1 MFRNNLYMN
10 MINVFSSSGKYL
22 AIANVSSTKLI
33 VLYMLYK
40 PSVCNKSHCIVYCSL
55 LKSTD
60 LTNREKAFKYL
71 FTRSLLVVGQAG
83 PGQARPGQ
91 ATALRQPLCVV
102 SRSFFEIA
110 QFYIDILNVRL
121 TVRRHCRTHRVVC

>member
-1 MFRNNLYMN
+1 MN

-71 FTRSLLVVGQAG
+71 ATRLLVVVGQVRSCQVRSG
-83 PGQARPGQ
+83 HVRSGQARS
-91 ATALRQPLCVV
+91 LRQPFMCCFKEL
-102 SRSFFEIA
+102 
-110 QFYIDILNVRL
+110 L
-121 TVRRHCRTHRVVC
+121 